1 MFSLIIVTLM
11 FKLLSV
17 LTLLLF
23 VAATTV
29 APYASTKIAVQVLQ
43 DGPNEQT
50 AFGQAFEEEIHHDQ
64 ICTFFVQTH
73 YFDLT
78 FPNHIV
84 LTPQIVSIPVL
95 KPPLA

>member
-1 MFSLIIVTLM
+1 M

-17 LTLLLF
+17 LILFLF

-29 APYASTKIAVQVLQ
+29 APYGSAKIAVQVLQ

-50 AFGQAFEEEIHHDQ
+50 AFGQAFEEEIHHNQ
-64 ICTFFVQTH
+64 VCSFFVQSH

-78 FPNHIV
+78 FPTH
-84 LTPQIVSIPVL
+84 LHMTPQIASIPVL